1 MSILFNKQ
9 YGSQYEIKFFGEPAP
24 EAAAK
29 LSLTGLF
36 KTPVMQSVRLVVEAD
51 MANPWNKGIKVRESR
66 DMAAN
71 LIRAARR
78 QRT

>member
-1 MSILFNKQ
+1 MSILFDKQ
-9 YGSQYEIKFFGEPAP
+9 FGSQYEIKFFGEPAP

-51 MANPWNKGIKVRESR
+51 MANQWNKGIKVRESR
-66 DMAAN
+66 DMAAS

-78 QRT
+78 QQA

>member
-1 MSILFNKQ
+1 MTILFDKQ
-9 YGSQYEIKFFGEPAP
+9 YGSQYEVKFFGEPAP
-24 EAAAK
+24 EDAAK

-36 KTPVMQSVRLVVEAD
+36 KTPVMQSVRLVVDAD
-51 MANPWNKGIKVRESR
+51 MANPWNRGIKVQESR